1 MELADIHG
9 WTGYVVFVVVIAAA
23 VMAFNRAKN
32 AQEFEDTPFKV
43 AVILLDLQ
51 VALGLVVYGVGQYWN
66 GDAPLIQYV
75 HPVIMLLALGL
86 AHAGLGGARK
96 EQMAADAHR
105 KVGRML
111 LVAVVLLIAG
121 IGVASAA

>member
-9 WTGYVVFVVVIAAA
+9 WTGYVVFVVVIAVA

-43 AVILLDLQ
+43 AAILLDLQ
-51 VALGLVVYGVGQYWN
+51 VLLGLVVYGVGQYWS
-66 GDAPLIQYV
+66 GDEPLIQYV
-75 HPVIMLLALGL
+75 HPVVMLLALGL

-111 LVAVVLLIAG
+111 LIAVVLLIAG